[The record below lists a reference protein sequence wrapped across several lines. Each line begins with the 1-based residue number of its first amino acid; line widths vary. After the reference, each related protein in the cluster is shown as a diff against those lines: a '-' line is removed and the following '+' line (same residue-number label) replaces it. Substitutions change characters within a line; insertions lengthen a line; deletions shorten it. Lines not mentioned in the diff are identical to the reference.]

1 MSALSDFADAL
12 TAIKNYIPAY
22 TAAQAA
28 LAAKYSAIDPS
39 ADDAQAQFDA
49 LTPEREAL
57 RSNTSY
63 GLAGLVALIESS
75 NKLYP
80 AAYAEDPTA
89 ANAIRAEIKSIVD
102 ATAGTVTNAAK
113 EAQTAI
119 TAAAKKAA
127 IDANAPT
134 GEPDPNNINGTPA
147 GDDNSYDKAEAA
159 RLSNYSNPNTA
170 AGSEKADIINKAS
183 TSTTQAGAAGSGTG
197 FTDTAVK
204 TGPKP
209 GTRLQ
214 NPLGNFSSYTYQL
227 SLYMITPDAYDA
239 FVQSGR
245 KNINALSASDSNG
258 NPTGGGAFL
267 VAQSGGI
274 NNKTSKRAPGFEL
287 DFYIDNLK
295 IKTKTSSKSTQTA
308 SNSTEFTF
316 DIKEPMGFSFIT
328 KLKRGFDLIKKQS
341 KLKNYDKAAV
351 SSKQFF
357 ILGIRFQ
364 GYDKNGEI
372 ANASKYFSDDT
383 FNTSPD
389 SSGVFERFYDLQIN
403 SIKFKLQG
411 GATTYACTG
420 VNLGTSVG
428 MSIARGIVD
437 NNTPIT
443 ADTVLNAL
451 GPNSAPGT
459 ISLFDA
465 INAGQQKLQAA
476 GTIEIANVY
485 KIEWQGSSDMI
496 KSAVL
501 KSDADLD
508 KKKQQMSPATKSSE
522 VNDATAFKAV
532 TDSSKIQFSIPKG
545 TPIPQAIKNV
555 IMHSSYL
562 EQALTAIYTTAEENN
577 PETDAPEAIKQK
589 DPPPLKW
596 YNLSTRIKCL
606 GFDTKINDFAYE
618 ITYVI
623 QPYETPAITSPYGK
637 ASKYYGPHKR
647 YEYWFTGKNSEII
660 SYEQSLDNTF
670 QNVALN
676 PDGDPQSQGNG
687 NGVATMVN
695 KQTNQE
701 RTGRDGKGNEAQNTY
716 MTSLFDPGAW
726 NSMKMTI
733 LGDPDYL
740 TSETPESANELYQ
753 QFYKQDGFTINPNG
767 GQVFVEVSFN
777 EAIDYDNEK
786 GVMSVNDSI
795 YFINYPPEV
804 AAKIKGI
811 SYTLL
816 EVESIFSK
824 GKFTQVLS
832 GVANEIPASAA
843 KAAGKDGANQTDATS
858 QRTGADLTNSSAGG
872 GRGSAADPRR
882 VDTSSGTNVTGLVP
896 DAPVGSDNYYKN
908 APDESSAETARLN
921 RSSAQQTIPTN
932 NPATPRV
939 QDDDA
944 AVQASATQAGQAM
957 SAEDAQR
964 AGA

>member
-1 MSALSDFADAL
+1 MGILSTTVNVPPENLSLTTAVDDSTGDVTVSLVTSTGSVIIGPYDPADSAQVYLSSLIRVSKDNNL
-12 TAIKNYIPAY
+12 TAAVDTYNN
-22 TAAQAA
+22 AQV
-28 LAAKYSAIDPS
+28 LIS
-39 ADDAQAQFDA
+39 DAQ
-49 LTPEREAL
+49 
-57 RSNTSY
+57 N
-63 GLAGLVALIESS
+63 
-75 NKLYP
+75 
-80 AAYAEDPTA
+80 
-89 ANAIRAEIKSIVD
+89 NAK
-102 ATAGTVTNAAK
+102 
-113 EAQTAI
+113 QYQ
-119 TAAAKKAA
+119 KAA
-127 IDANAPT
+127 EAPT
-134 GEPDPNNINGTPA
+134 GTPDKNDINSTPA
-147 GDDNSYDKAEAA
+147 SDDSSYDKAEAT
-159 RLSNYSNPNTA
+159 RLSNYSNKSTA
-170 AGSEKADIINKAS
+170 AGSQELDNITKAS
-183 TSTTQAGAAGSGTG
+183 KSTTVAGAAGNGNG
-197 FTDTAVK
+197 FENKSVK

-245 KNINALSASDSNG
+245 KNINALAATDSTG
-258 NPTGGGAFL
+258 NSTGGGAFL

-287 DFYIDNLK
+287 DYYIDNLK

-316 DIKEPMGFSFIT
+316 DIIEPMGFSFIT
-328 KLKRGFDLIKKQS
+328 KLKRGFDLIKKKS
-341 KLKNYDKAAV
+341 KLKNYEKASV

-364 GYDKNGEI
+364 GYDKDGQI
-372 ANASKYFSDDT
+372 ANASQYFSSDT
-383 FNTSPD
+383 FNNSPD
-389 SSGVFERFYDLQIN
+389 ASGVYERFYDLQIN
-403 SIKFKLQG
+403 SMKFKLHG

-451 GPNSAPGT
+451 GPDSEKGT

-465 INAGQQKLQAA
+465 INAAQQKMQAA
-476 GTIEIANVY
+476 GTLEIANVY
-485 KIEWQGSSDMI
+485 KIEWQGDSEMI
-496 KSAVL
+496 RSAVL

-577 PETDAPEAIKQK
+577 PDTDSPEAIKQK

-660 SYEQSLDNTF
+660 SYEQTMDNTF

-676 PDGDPQSQGNG
+676 PAGDPESQANG

-726 NSMKMTI
+726 NQMKMTI

-740 TSETPESANELYQ
+740 ASETPDSATEIYQ

-767 GQVFVEVSFN
+767 GQVFIEVSFK

-786 GVMSVNDSI
+786 GVMSLNDSI
-795 YFINYPPEV
+795 YFVNYPPEV

-811 SYTLL
+811 SYTLI
-816 EVESIFSK
+816 EVESIFAK

-832 GVANEIPASAA
+832 GVVNEIPASAA
-843 KAAGKDGANQTDATS
+843 KAAGKDGANQTDATA
-858 QRTGADLTNSSAGG
+858 QRTGVDLSNSSAGG

-882 VDTSSGTNVTGLVP
+882 LDTSNGTNVTGLVP
-896 DAPVGSDNYYKN
+896 DSPVGSDNFYKN
-908 APDESSAETARLN
+908 VPDESSAETARLA
-921 RSSAQQTIPTN
+921 RSSAQLTTPTN
-932 NPATPRV
+932 NPATPQV
-939 QDDDA
+939 QNDDA
-944 AVQASATQAGQAM
+944 AVQAGSTQAGAAMVASTNSSILAALGVPNGGRETPATLTAEQAQ
-957 SAEDAQR
+957 A

>member
-1 MSALSDFADAL
+1 MATIGTTTTIPPDLTLQIDTDTNTGEVFVTATANSGTNVIGPGMPAGEAQIRLSKL
-12 TAIKNYIPAY
+12 IKVSKDNYLMGAY
-22 TAAQAA
+22 DQYNNIQV
-28 LAAKYSAIDPS
+28 LVS
-39 ADDAQAQFDA
+39 DAQ
-49 LTPEREAL
+49 
-57 RSNTSY
+57 TS
-63 GLAGLVALIESS
+63 
-75 NKLYP
+75 
-80 AAYAEDPTA
+80 
-89 ANAIRAEIKSIVD
+89 
-102 ATAGTVTNAAK
+102 AK
-113 EAQTAI
+113 QYQ
-119 TAAAKKAA
+119 KAA
-127 IDANAPT
+127 EAPT
-134 GEPDPNNINGTPA
+134 GSPNTNNINNTPA
-147 GDDNSYDKAEAA
+147 SDDASYDKAEAA
-159 RLSNYSNPNTA
+159 RLSNYSNPATASGSQQQNNINA
-170 AGSEKADIINKAS
+170 AG
-183 TSTTQAGAAGSGTG
+183 TPTTQAGATGNGSG
-197 FTDTAVK
+197 FSDTTVK

-245 KNINALSASDSNG
+245 KNINALAATDVNG
-258 NPTGGGAFL
+258 NATNGGAFL

-274 NNKTSKRAPGFEL
+274 NNKTSKRAPGFDL
-287 DFYIDNLK
+287 DYYIDNLK
-295 IKTKTSSKSTQTA
+295 IKTKTSGKSTQTA

-316 DIKEPMGFSFIT
+316 DIIEPVGFSLIT
-328 KLKRGFDLIKKQS
+328 KLKRAFDAIKKTS
-341 KLKNYDKAAV
+341 KLKNYDKASV

-357 ILGIRFQ
+357 IMGIRFQ

-372 ANASKYFSDDT
+372 ANASKYFSQDT

-389 SSGVFERFYDLQIN
+389 ASGVYERFYDLQIN
-403 SIKFKLQG
+403 SMKFKLQG
-411 GATTYACTG
+411 RATTYACTG
-420 VNLGTSVG
+420 VTLGTSVG
-428 MSIARGIVD
+428 MGIARGIVD

-451 GPNSAPGT
+451 GPNSASGT

-485 KIEWQGSSDMI
+485 KIDWQGDSEMI
-496 KSAVL
+496 KSATL

-562 EQALTAIYTTAEENN
+562 EQALTSIYTTAEENN
-577 PETDAPEAIKQK
+577 PDTDSPDVVKQK

-618 ITYVI
+618 ITYVV
-623 QPYETPAITSPYGK
+623 QPYETPGITSPYGK
-637 ASKYYGPHKR
+637 SSKYYGPHKR

-660 SYEQSLDNTF
+660 SYEQTMDNTF
-670 QNVALN
+670 QNIALN

-726 NSMKMTI
+726 NQMKMTI

-740 TSETPESANELYQ
+740 TNETPESASELYQ
-753 QFYKQDGFTINPNG
+753 QFYKNDGFTINPNG

-777 EAIDYDNEK
+777 EGIDYDNEK
-786 GVMSVNDSI
+786 GVLSVNDSI
-795 YFINYPPEV
+795 YFVNYPPEV

-811 SYTLL
+811 SYMLT
-816 EVESIFSK
+816 EVESTFSK
-824 GKFTQVLS
+824 GKFTQALT
-832 GVANEIPASAA
+832 GVVNEIPASAA
-843 KAAGKDGANQTDATS
+843 KAAGKDENQSAAETNRLANAGTRDAT
-858 QRTGADLTNSSAGG
+858 ATNT
-872 GRGSAADPRR
+872 AAPPA
-882 VDTSSGTNVTGLVP
+882 SVTGLTP

-908 APDESSAETARLN
+908 APDESSAETARLA
-921 RSSAQQTIPTN
+921 RSAPQQTAPTN
-932 NPATPRV
+932 NPATPQV
-939 QDDDA
+939 QNDDA
-944 AVQASATQAGQAM
+944 GGTSGATL
-957 SAEDAQR
+957 
-964 AGA
+964 AGAAMIASTNNSILAAIGAGGGRENTTTLTAQQAIDLGA

>member
-1 MSALSDFADAL
+1 MATIGTTTTIPPDLTLQIDTDTNTGEVFVTATANSGTNVIGPGMPAGEAQIRLSKL
-12 TAIKNYIPAY
+12 IKVSKDNNLMGAY
-22 TAAQAA
+22 DQYNNIQV
-28 LAAKYSAIDPS
+28 LVS
-39 ADDAQAQFDA
+39 DAQ
-49 LTPEREAL
+49 
-57 RSNTSY
+57 TS
-63 GLAGLVALIESS
+63 
-75 NKLYP
+75 
-80 AAYAEDPTA
+80 
-89 ANAIRAEIKSIVD
+89 
-102 ATAGTVTNAAK
+102 AK
-113 EAQTAI
+113 QYQ
-119 TAAAKKAA
+119 KAA
-127 IDANAPT
+127 EAPT
-134 GEPDPNNINGTPA
+134 GSPNTNNINNTPA
-147 GDDNSYDKAEAA
+147 SDDASYDKAEAA
-159 RLSNYSNPNTA
+159 RLSNYSNPATASGSQQQNNINA
-170 AGSEKADIINKAS
+170 AG
-183 TSTTQAGAAGSGTG
+183 TPTTQAGATGNGSG
-197 FTDTAVK
+197 FSDTTVK

-245 KNINALSASDSNG
+245 KNINALAATDVNG
-258 NPTGGGAFL
+258 NATNGGAFL

-274 NNKTSKRAPGFEL
+274 NNKTSKRAPGFDL
-287 DFYIDNLK
+287 DYYIDNLK
-295 IKTKTSSKSTQTA
+295 IKTKTSGKSTQTA

-316 DIKEPMGFSFIT
+316 DIIEPVGFSFIT
-328 KLKRGFDLIKKQS
+328 KLKRAFDAIKKTS
-341 KLKNYDKAAV
+341 KLKNYDKASV

-357 ILGIRFQ
+357 IMGIRFQ

-372 ANASKYFSDDT
+372 ANASKYFSQDT

-389 SSGVFERFYDLQIN
+389 ASGVYERFYDLQIN
-403 SIKFKLQG
+403 SMKFKLQG
-411 GATTYACTG
+411 RATTYACTG
-420 VNLGTSVG
+420 VTLGTSVG
-428 MSIARGIVD
+428 MGIARGIVD

-451 GPNSAPGT
+451 GPNSASGT

-485 KIEWQGSSDMI
+485 KIDWQGDSEMI
-496 KSAVL
+496 KSATL

-562 EQALTAIYTTAEENN
+562 EQALTSIYTTAEENN
-577 PETDAPEAIKQK
+577 PDTDSPDVVKQK

-618 ITYVI
+618 ITYVV
-623 QPYETPAITSPYGK
+623 QPYETPGITSPYGK
-637 ASKYYGPHKR
+637 SSKYYGPHKR

-660 SYEQSLDNTF
+660 SYEQTMDNTF
-670 QNVALN
+670 QNIALN

-726 NSMKMTI
+726 NQMKMTI

-740 TSETPESANELYQ
+740 TNETPESASELYQ
-753 QFYKQDGFTINPNG
+753 QFYKNDGFTINPNG

-777 EAIDYDNEK
+777 EGIDYDNEK
-786 GVMSVNDSI
+786 GVLSVNDSI
-795 YFINYPPEV
+795 YFVNYPPEV

-811 SYTLL
+811 SYMLT
-816 EVESIFSK
+816 EVESTFSK
-824 GKFTQVLS
+824 GKFTQALT
-832 GVANEIPASAA
+832 GVVNEIPASAA
-843 KAAGKDGANQTDATS
+843 KAAGKDENQSAAETNRLANAGTRDAT
-858 QRTGADLTNSSAGG
+858 ATNT
-872 GRGSAADPRR
+872 AASPA
-882 VDTSSGTNVTGLVP
+882 SVTGLTP

-908 APDESSAETARLN
+908 APDESSAETARLA
-921 RSSAQQTIPTN
+921 RSAPQQTAPTN
-932 NPATPRV
+932 NPATPQV
-939 QDDDA
+939 QNDDA
-944 AVQASATQAGQAM
+944 GGTSGATL
-957 SAEDAQR
+957 
-964 AGA
+964 AGAAMIASTNNSILAAIGAGGGRENTTTLTAQQAIDLGA